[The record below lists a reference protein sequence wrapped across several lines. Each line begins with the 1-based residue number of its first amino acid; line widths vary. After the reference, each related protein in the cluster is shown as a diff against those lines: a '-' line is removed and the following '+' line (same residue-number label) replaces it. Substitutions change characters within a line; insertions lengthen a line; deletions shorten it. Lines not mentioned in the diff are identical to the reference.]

1 MRHFLP
7 ETSPE
12 PDLALR
18 RAQTGTML
26 DLGLIQAMIGRRAQ
40 GLFDDEGLDD
50 ITPGQANVLMV
61 LYQAKE
67 PLTARA
73 VCGSMGCREATMS
86 RLLDKLDK
94 NEWVRRVP
102 DPKDARARL
111 VSLTPKAR
119 EALPRFIRVTNQLL
133 DETFVGFSRAEIE
146 WIAAATHRIRE
157 NLG

>member
-1 MRHFLP
+1 
-7 ETSPE
+7 
-12 PDLALR
+12 
-18 RAQTGTML
+18 
-26 DLGLIQAMIGRRAQ
+26 
-40 GLFDDEGLDD
+40 
-50 ITPGQANVLMV
+50 
-61 LYQAKE
+61 
-67 PLTARA
+67 
-73 VCGSMGCREATMS
+73 MS